1 MRARSA
7 RAAAALLALLL
18 RAARGLSAVSAPPRA
33 AVDRPLIARLSRER
47 FGVVRGL
54 ADAALID
61 RCSRLAAAQFE
72 AHGGHDGTYLARPWK
87 NSRIWVDAGRTW
99 TSDGDAAYFEPL
111 LAAARRDFAGR
122 FNLVPPGRLD
132 DADLLAR
139 ALPLESAFV
148 NYYVGHGDQ
157 PRDMRRHVD
166 CDWRGAPV
174 PLSCVVQ
181 GSYANSDAAR
191 GDVLGVLDCQRDA
204 RAPAEAVSLAA
215 GDCLVLA
222 KAYHKPH
229 PVPEGA
235 KRLVFVMFFSALV
248 VQEGAT
254 GSN

>member
-1 MRARSA
+1 M
-7 RAAAALLALLL
+7 
-18 RAARGLSAVSAPPRA
+18 
-33 AVDRPLIARLSRER
+33 
-47 FGVVRGL
+47 
-54 ADAALID
+54 
-61 RCSRLAAAQFE
+61 
-72 AHGGHDGTYLARPWK
+72 T
-87 NSRIWVDAGRTW
+87 
-99 TSDGDAAYFEPL
+99 
-111 LAAARRDFAGR
+111 
-122 FNLVPPGRLD
+122 
-132 DADLLAR
+132 
-139 ALPLESAFV
+139 LPLESAFV

-181 GSYANSDAAR
+181 GSYANGDAAR

>member
-1 MRARSA
+1 MSSWAS
-7 RAAAALLALLL
+7 
-18 RAARGLSAVSAPPRA
+18 S
-33 AVDRPLIARLSRER
+33 
-47 FGVVRGL
+47 F
-54 ADAALID
+54 

-72 AHGGHDGTYLARPWK
+72 AKGGHLGTYLSQPWK

-111 LAAARRDFAGR
+111 LAAVRRDFAGR
-122 FNLVPPGRLD
+122 FNLVPPDALD
-132 DADLLAR
+132 DDALLAR

-148 NYYVGHGDQ
+148 NYYVGQGDQ
-157 PRDMRRHVD
+157 PRDMKRHVD
-166 CDWRGAPV
+166 CDWRGDPV

-181 GSYANSDAAR
+181 GSYANGDAAN
-191 GDVLGVLDCQRDA
+191 GDVLGVLDCHPSADA
-204 RAPAEAVSLAA
+204 PPEPVELTA

-222 KAYHKPH
+222 KAHHKPH